1 MKTINGG
8 IDEKLFRQ
16 IVERDF
22 LSPFH
27 KYMDLKLLK
36 VKKGKV
42 RIEMIGK
49 DTFLNSAGIVHGGA
63 TATLCD
69 VAMGY
74 AVRSLGK
81 IPTTVEM
88 KINYLSPALP
98 NKKLQAVGNVIKSGS
113 NLVVVEGQVYCDGK
127 LIIKSLGTYFD
138 LNNYGK

>member
-16 IVERDF
+16 IVKEDF

-27 KYMDLKLLK
+27 KYMELKLLK
-36 VKKGKV
+36 VQKGKV

-49 DTFLNSAGIVHGGA
+49 DTFLNGAGVVHGGA

-69 VAMGY
+69 AAMGY
-74 AVRSLGK
+74 AVRSLDK

-88 KINYLSPALP
+88 KVNYLSPALP
-98 NKKLQAVGNVIKSGS
+98 NKRLQAVGEVIKAGS
-113 NLVVVEGQVYCDGK
+113 NLIVVEGKIYCDSK

-138 LNNYGK
+138 LNNFSK